1 MKEET
6 LREFLETYFKIEEQD
21 AEMNSVLRRNLT
33 DVVDRAF
40 DRSDMYYNWFMLL
53 CPQPLKEKI
62 NYFIFEGWVIQYNP
76 DTDDVIEFDLE
87 DRDIDTFIKFIKYAY
102 TDVLTD

>member
-21 AEMNSVLRRNLT
+21 TEMNNALRKNLT
-33 DVVDRAF
+33 DVVDRVF
-40 DRSDMYYNWFMLL
+40 DRSDMYYNWFMLI
-53 CPQPLKEKI
+53 CPPTLKEEI
-62 NYFIFEGWVIQYNP
+62 DYFIFEGWVIQYNP
-76 DTDDVIEFDLE
+76 DTDDMVEFDLE

-102 TDVLTD
+102 PEILTD